1 MHFLISK
8 QIKEL
13 RKKHNLSQNR
23 FGMRIGVTGKSVSA
37 YETGKGTPSL
47 RVLES
52 ISKVY
57 DVSIAEL
64 DEVSGK
70 KIEDHFKKL
79 QNSLEDLKNVLNVKD

>member
-1 MHFLISK
+1 MPVLISK

-23 FGMRIGVTGKSVSA
+23 FGMKIGVTGKSVSA

-47 RVLES
+47 KVLES
-52 ISKVY
+52 ISEVY

-64 DEVSGK
+64 NESSK
-70 KIEDHFKKL
+70 HKIEERLKKL
-79 QNSLEDLKNVLNVKD
+79 QGSLEELKSVLNVKF